1 MRKIVAALALTAM
14 TVGMVQL
21 AGAGE
26 EKDLIET
33 MTTAGQFSTLLKAAA
48 EAGLTETL
56 KGEGPYTVFAP
67 SDQAFA
73 RLPEGT
79 LDSLLK
85 DKTRLKA
92 VLSYHIIP
100 GRVPAADMAKLES
113 TKTLDGRNLTVSTS
127 DGQVVVNKAKVV
139 RPDIKCAN
147 GIIHV
152 IDAVCLPPSE

>member
-1 MRKIVAALALTAM
+1 MRKIVVALALAAM
-14 TVGMVQL
+14 TLGVVRFVR
-21 AGAGE
+21 AGE
-26 EKDLIET
+26 EKDLVET
-33 MTTAGQFSTLLKAAA
+33 MTMAGQFNTLLKGAT
-48 EAGLTETL
+48 EAGLTQTL

-79 LDSLLK
+79 LESLLK

-92 VLSYHIIP
+92 VLSYHI
-100 GRVPAADMAKLES
+100 VPARISSAEMAKLES
-113 TKTLDGRNLTVSTS
+113 TKTLDGRNLSVSTS
-127 DGQVVVNKAKVV
+127 DGQVVINKAKLV

>member
-1 MRKIVAALALTAM
+1 MRKIVAALALAALSL
-14 TVGMVQL
+14 GAIRL
-21 AGAGE
+21 ARAGQ

-33 MTTAGQFSTLLKAAA
+33 MTAAGQFNTLLKAAA

-85 DKTRLKA
+85 DKIRLKA
-92 VLSYHIIP
+92 VLSYHI
-100 GRVPAADMAKLES
+100 VPARIPSADMAKLES
-113 TKTLDGRNLTVSTS
+113 TKTLDGHNLTVSTS
-127 DGQVVVNKAKVV
+127 EGQVVVNKAKVV

-147 GIIHV
+147 GLIHV

>member
-1 MRKIVAALALTAM
+1 MRKIVAALAITAI
-14 TVGMVQL
+14 TVGAICL
-21 AGAGE
+21 ARAGE
-26 EKDLIET
+26 EKDLIDT
-33 MTTAGQFSTLLKAAA
+33 MTTAGQFNTLLKAAS

-56 KGEGPYTVFAP
+56 KGEGPFTVFAS

-85 DKTRLKA
+85 DKARLKA
-92 VLSYHIIP
+92 VLSYHI
-100 GRVPAADMAKLES
+100 VPARIFSADLSKLES
-113 TKTLDGRNLTVSTS
+113 TKTLDGHNLTVSTS
-127 DGQVVVNKAKVV
+127 DGQVMVGKAKVV
-139 RPDIKCAN
+139 RADIKCAN